1 VITTVMST
9 VIGAGR
15 ARVWRALTA
24 PDEVVRWDE
33 RTVALVDPPDGYP
46 RVGERVRWRY
56 RLGTVGVIRHERPLE
71 VAPGLRLRCAIALGG
86 LRFDETYT
94 LTPEPVAPGQPDR
107 TRVAIKLV
115 SSNAVPVVSGLIDR
129 FDVRRL
135 AAELIDTRL
144 RSLQQWC
151 EKSP

>member
-1 VITTVMST
+1 MST

-46 RVGERVRWRY
+46 RVGEQVRWRY
-56 RLGTVGVIRHERPLE
+56 RLGTVRVIRHERPLE
-71 VAPGLRLRCAIALGG
+71 VAPGLRLRSSILLGG

-94 LTPEPVAPGQPDR
+94 LTPEPGEPDR
-107 TRVAIKLV
+107 TRLAIKLV
-115 SSNAVPVVSGLIDR
+115 SSNAVPVVSGLLDR

-135 AAELIDTRL
+135 AAKLVDSRL
-144 RSLQQWC
+144 RSLQRWC
-151 EKSP
+151 EDGP